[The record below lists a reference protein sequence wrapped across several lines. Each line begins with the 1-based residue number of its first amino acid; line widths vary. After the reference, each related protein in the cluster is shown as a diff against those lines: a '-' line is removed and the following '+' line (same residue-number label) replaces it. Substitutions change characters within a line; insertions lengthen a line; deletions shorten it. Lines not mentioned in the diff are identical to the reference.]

1 MSCLRWLLSI
11 PLPGEKTKD
20 TRGAQLFFGCLENV
34 SGAGRAPSILPNIK
48 IYVDAIKAKEKTIR
62 ANKKKF
68 KELEC
73 ILRVKLIT
81 ARLYFFLLISR
92 EVEPFLK
99 IYQSDKPMTALISY
113 DLSSLIRS
121 LM

>member
-1 MSCLRWLLSI
+1 MLSKLKKKLSE
-11 PLPGEKTKD
+11 PT
-20 TRGAQLFFGCLENV
+20 
-34 SGAGRAPSILPNIK
+34 
-48 IYVDAIKAKEKTIR
+48 
-62 ANKKKF
+62 KKKF